1 MKVELI
7 RDEMMVDL
15 FPERVFT
22 EEEYYKLEEFLDDL
36 MEAIEV
42 KKMIGK
48 QVRPE
53 LIPEMNHKIEVL
65 ESKMELDLIDVAKGY
80 LEEDYRFAKGVLKD
94 LIEDGADDRQVC
106 GLHSRIEIR

>member
-1 MKVELI
+1 V
-7 RDEMMVDL
+7 
-15 FPERVFT
+15 VFT

-53 LIPEMNHKIEVL
+53 LIPKIYHKFDVL
-65 ESKMELDLIDVAKGY
+65 EKRLELDLEDIAKGY